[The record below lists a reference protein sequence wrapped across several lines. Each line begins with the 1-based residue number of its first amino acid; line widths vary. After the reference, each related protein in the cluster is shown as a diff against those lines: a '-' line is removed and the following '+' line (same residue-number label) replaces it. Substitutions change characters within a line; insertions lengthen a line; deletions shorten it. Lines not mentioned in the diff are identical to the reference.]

1 MKTVGAAYL
10 RTHFS
15 RLIREARQGEEIII
29 TRRGKP
35 IGRLRGLKPLPP
47 GKVKSATPEE
57 TP

>member
-1 MKTVGAAYL
+1 MKTVGASYL

-47 GKVKSATPEE
+47 EKAATATPEE
-57 TP
+57 SP